1 MVAMNHP
8 SSAKLAL
15 IKLANTGFLTENP
28 ARRRMANRPVRG
40 GQLVQRYGHAGRNA
54 GRAHRGHDREHHGD
68 RAEAEHDGA
77 VARAHERSHRRLFG
91 L

>member
-40 GQLVQRYGHAGRNA
+40 GQLVQRYGHAGRNG
-54 GRAHRGHDREHHGD
+54 GRATI
-68 RAEAEHDGA
+68 
-77 VARAHERSHRRLFG
+77 ARKDSANDQSVLIVVESV
-91 L
+91 